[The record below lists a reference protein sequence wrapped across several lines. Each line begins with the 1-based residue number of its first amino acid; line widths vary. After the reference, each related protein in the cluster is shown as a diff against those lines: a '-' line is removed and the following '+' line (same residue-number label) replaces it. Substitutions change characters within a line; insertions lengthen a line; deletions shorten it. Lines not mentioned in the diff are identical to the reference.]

1 MTTTGFLDP
10 INSTKLISM
19 DYFLNEMIELYR
31 LNRFPKVLL
40 LNGKKGIGKFTLV
53 LHFINY
59 IFTLNEKKPYNLKDK
74 TINSESIFYNQ
85 LLNKTSQNVM
95 LIKAEENKNIKIEDI
110 RSLKST
116 LSRSS
121 LSADPRFIIIDEV
134 EFLNENSANA
144 LLKSLEE
151 PSNNN
156 FFILINNQQ
165 ADLIKTISSR
175 CLKNNIFLNLNE
187 TKKIIN
193 YLLTNNNIEDLIDFN
208 SNLTP
213 GLFLQFNEIYSE
225 LDINKNEKIE
235 IKISKIL
242 NRYKKDK
249 NKILISLVLYS
260 IDQYFFELVHTN
272 NRKIDFLLKL
282 KNDINKLISD
292 FINYNLNINSVLNS
306 IEVKLNNV

>member
-1 MTTTGFLDP
+1 
-10 INSTKLISM
+10 
-19 DYFLNEMIELYR
+19 
-31 LNRFPKVLL
+31 
-40 LNGKKGIGKFTLV
+40 
-53 LHFINY
+53 
-59 IFTLNEKKPYNLKDK
+59 
-74 TINSESIFYNQ
+74 
-85 LLNKTSQNVM
+85 M

>member
-260 IDQYFFELVHTN
+260 IDQYFFELIHTN
-272 NRKIDFLLKL
+272 NRKIDFFLKL

>member
-260 IDQYFFELVHTN
+260 IDQYFFELIHTN

>member
-53 LHFINY
+53 LHFLNY

-121 LSADPRFIIIDEV
+121 LSVDPRFIIIDEV

>member
-1 MTTTGFLDP
+1 MTTTGFLNP

-19 DYFLNEMIELYR
+19 DHFLNEMIALYK

-53 LHFINY
+53 LHFLNY
-59 IFTLNEKKPYNLKDK
+59 IFTLNAKKPYNFNEK
-74 TINSESIFYNQ
+74 TINSESIFYKQ

-95 LIKAEENKNIKIEDI
+95 LIKAEEHRNIKIEDI
-110 RSLKST
+110 RSLKSI

-121 LSADPRFIIIDEV
+121 LSSDPRFIIIDEV
-134 EFLNENSANA
+134 EFMNENSTNA

-175 CLKNNIFLNLNE
+175 CLKNNIFLNSNE

-213 GLFLQFNEIYSE
+213 GLFLQFNEIY
-225 LDINKNEKIE
+225 LKLNINKNDKIE

-242 NRYKKDK
+242 NAYKKNK
-249 NKILISLVLYS
+249 SKILINLVSYS
-260 IDQYFFELVHTN
+260 IDQYFFELVRAN
-272 NRKIDFLLKL
+272 KRKIDFLLKL

-292 FINYNLNINSVLNS
+292 FINYNFNISSVLNL
-306 IEVKLNNV
+306 IEVILNNV